1 MKKHK
6 KTKPD
11 FSKPK
16 PRKNFD
22 DDFVGTPEDFA
33 VNNRELSVSTE
44 DFDGETENLAVST
57 KNSAGQSENFSST
70 SENLASENSAP
81 EQNQNQNQKTFF
93 TDKTYFN
100 LPLIVI
106 AGRPNVGKSTL
117 FNALTHTKR
126 AITDPTPGVTRDPI
140 EETCFISG
148 KPVTLMDTGGYKL
161 TRNFNSRESEM
172 DDLVVEKTLEM
183 LYKAD
188 RILLLLDA
196 NEINTEDEELIQYLR
211 SFSNKLIIAANKCEG
226 KKNEMSAYNYLR
238 YGFKDIIPIS
248 ASHGDNLDIL
258 CKKLVEGLDFS
269 NVTQVNA
276 QDRPIKIAILGKP
289 NTGKSTLSN
298 ALTHTNASIVSDYA
312 GTTRD
317 VVEGSFR
324 FNEHEIQILDTAGIR
339 RKAKVKENVEY
350 YSVNRAIKTLDECD
364 IVFLMIDANE
374 GLSEQDKKIC
384 SLAFERGRGIIFVLN
399 KWDLMEDQSSK
410 AIKQTK
416 DWIQVMFGQMNWA
429 PILTLSAK
437 NKTGLKDLMNTALN
451 MYEQLNRKIDTAS
464 INLALKDWLF
474 KYPPP
479 ATKAIHFK
487 IRYITQTS
495 VNPVKFLI
503 FATRPDNVPNT
514 YVSYLKNR
522 IREDLG
528 FNQIPIQ
535 IEMKASRQKWQDR
548 EKF

>member
-1 MKKHK
+1 MTEFKKFRHKIGENFMKKHK
-6 KTKPD
+6 KSKPD

-16 PRKNFD
+16 PIKKIDASAENFGGD
-22 DDFVGTPEDFA
+22 A
-33 VNNRELSVSTE
+33 
-44 DFDGETENLAVST
+44 ENLAL
-57 KNSAGQSENFSST
+57 NA
-70 SENLASENSAP
+70 ENLSKISETLVEQAENSTQISENSA
-81 EQNQNQNQKTFF
+81 EQNQNQKIETFF
-93 TDKTYFN
+93 SDKTYFN

-140 EETCFISG
+140 EETCFIAG

-188 RILLLLDA
+188 RILLLLDS
-196 NEINTEDEELIQYLR
+196 NEINAEDEELIQYLR
-211 SFSNKLIIAANKCEG
+211 SFSDKLIIAANKCEG

-248 ASHGDNLDIL
+248 ASHGDNLEL
-258 CKKLVEGLDFS
+258 LSSKLVEGLDFS
-269 NVTQVNA
+269 QVTQGNA
-276 QDRPIKIAILGKP
+276 QDKPIKIAILGKP

-317 VVEGSFR
+317 VVEGSFH
-324 FNEHEIQILDTAGIR
+324 FNGHEIQILDTAGIR

-437 NKTGLKDLMNTALN
+437 NKTGLKDLMNTAIN

-503 FATRPDNVPNT
+503 FATRPDNVPLT